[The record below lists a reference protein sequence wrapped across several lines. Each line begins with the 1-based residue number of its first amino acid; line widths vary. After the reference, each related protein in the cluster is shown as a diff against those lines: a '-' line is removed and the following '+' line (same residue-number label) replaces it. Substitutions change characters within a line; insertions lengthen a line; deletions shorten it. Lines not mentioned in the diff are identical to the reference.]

1 MDLSSLL
8 VDLDLGHPQGRIALP
23 PSATPESASG
33 QTSISRLDFEQP
45 VRGACDPLSDLSLG
59 LPMEVRPACHCNLT
73 GGSKTSKLLLRTTSP
88 RDRLPAPQGHC
99 EHR

>member
-8 VDLDLGHPQGRIALP
+8 VDLDLGHPQGRTALP

-33 QTSISRLDFEQP
+33 QTSISSSLPAAP
-45 VRGACDPLSDLSLG
+45 VTPSVTCPWGILWKSVPPVIA
-59 LPMEVRPACHCNLT
+59 NLA

-88 RDRLPAPQGHC
+88 RDRLRAPQGHC